1 MGETNNWELVG
12 KTALLLV
19 HMQNA
24 IVKAPSPLEPL
35 GHIRAVEEDKVIP
48 RMQKL
53 LGAFRTKGLPVVF
66 VNAYTPEDAKLPVYG
81 RFWPS
86 LSRTRVN
93 YRGTRDVEVIDE
105 LTPQKGEPVF
115 YNWPFGI
122 FQGNDLEKYL
132 VDQGIETVVLA
143 GVATGMAVG
152 VAAFAL
158 ADRMYNI
165 IVPSDACT
173 DGNRELHDVVFRAM
187 LPAIALV
194 TTTEDVIA
202 HVQEGVRRS
211 AH

>member
-1 MGETNNWELVG
+1 MAESTSDWKLVG

-35 GHIRAVEEDKVIP
+35 GHIRATEEDQIIP
-48 RMQKL
+48 KMERL
-53 LGAFRTKGLPVVF
+53 LEAFRAKGLPVVY
-66 VNAYTPEDAKLPVYG
+66 VNAYTPDDVKLPVYG

-86 LSRTRVN
+86 LSRNRVN
-93 YRGTRDVEVIDE
+93 YMGTPDVEVIDE
-105 LTPQKGEPVF
+105 LAPQPGEPLF

-122 FQGNDLEKYL
+122 FQGNELEAWL
-132 VDQGIETVVLA
+132 REQGVETIVLA

-158 ADRMYNI
+158 ADRFYNI
-165 IVPSDACT
+165 IVPSDTST
-173 DGNRELHDVVFRAM
+173 DGNRELHEVIFKAM

-202 HVQEGVRRS
+202 HL
-211 AH
+211 

>member
-1 MGETNNWELVG
+1 MADAVSDWTLVG
-12 KTALLLV
+12 KTALLFV

-35 GHIRAVEEDKVIP
+35 GHIRATEEDKIIP
-48 RMQKL
+48 QMEKL
-53 LGAFRTKGLPVVF
+53 LAAFRAKGLPVVF
-66 VNAYTPEDAKLPVYG
+66 VNAYTPEDTKLPVYG

-86 LSRTRVN
+86 LSRNRVN
-93 YRGTRDVEVIDE
+93 YKGTPDVEVIAE
-105 LTPQKGEPVF
+105 LAPQAGEPLF

-132 VDQGIETVVLA
+132 ADQGVETVVLA

-158 ADRMYNI
+158 ADRFYNI
-165 IVPSDACT
+165 IVPSDTST
-173 DGNRELHDVVFRAM
+173 DGNKELHEVIFKTM

-194 TTTEDVIA
+194 TTTDDVIA
-202 HVQEGVRRS
+202 HL
-211 AH
+211 

>member
-1 MGETNNWELVG
+1 MAEATSEWELVG
-12 KTALLLV
+12 KTALLFV

-35 GHIRAVEEDKVIP
+35 GHIRATEEDQIIP
-48 RMQKL
+48 RMEKL
-53 LGAFRTKGLPVVF
+53 LAAFRQKGLPVVY
-66 VNAYTPEDAKLPVYG
+66 VNAYTPEETKLPVYG

-86 LSRTRVN
+86 LSRHHVN
-93 YRGTRDVEVIDE
+93 YKGTADVEVIDE
-105 LTPQKGEPVF
+105 LKPQGDEPLF

-132 VDQGIETVVLA
+132 ADLGIETVVLA

-158 ADRMYNI
+158 ADRFYNI
-165 IVPSDACT
+165 IVPSDTST
-173 DGNRELHDVVFRAM
+173 DGNKELHEVIFKAM

-194 TTTEDVIA
+194 TTTDDVIA
-202 HVQEGVRRS
+202 HL
-211 AH
+211 

>member
-1 MGETNNWELVG
+1 MAENASEWKLVG
-12 KTALLLV
+12 KTALLFV

-35 GHIRAVEEDKVIP
+35 GHIRATEEDQIIP
-48 RMQKL
+48 KMQEL
-53 LGAFRTKGLPVVF
+53 LKAFRAKGLPVVF
-66 VNAYTPEDAKLPVYG
+66 VNAYTPEETKLPVYG

-86 LSRTRVN
+86 LSRNRVN
-93 YRGTRDVEVIDE
+93 YLGTRDVKVIDE
-105 LTPQKGEPVF
+105 LAPLPGEPLF

-132 VDQGIETVVLA
+132 ADQGVETVVLA

-158 ADRMYNI
+158 ADRFYNV
-165 IVPSDACT
+165 IVPSDTST
-173 DGNRELHDVVFRAM
+173 DGNKELHDVIFRAM

-202 HVQEGVRRS
+202 HL
-211 AH
+211 